1 MPGTDS
7 RHEKWAKKLFHQN
20 HHSVC
25 KKTKRHCMHVLPLS
39 DHTRRN
45 FGIPDSFCYTVLT
58 YKDMMTMIHI
68 EDMSMNG
75 GQMMAHLEV

>member
-1 MPGTDS
+1 
-7 RHEKWAKKLFHQN
+7 
-20 HHSVC
+20 
-25 KKTKRHCMHVLPLS
+25 MHVLPLS

-45 FGIPDSFCYTVLT
+45 FGIPDSCCYTMLT